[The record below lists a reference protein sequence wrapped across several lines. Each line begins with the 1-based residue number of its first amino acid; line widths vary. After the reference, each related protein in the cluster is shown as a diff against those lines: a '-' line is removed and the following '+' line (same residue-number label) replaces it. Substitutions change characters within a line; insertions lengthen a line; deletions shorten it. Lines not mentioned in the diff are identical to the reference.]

1 MPPTPP
7 VRLPLPARRA
17 SARRPPCR
25 SASRAGCGDLHDGA
39 QQRLVSLALQLRGAQ
54 AALPETGELAQ
65 RLDGAVS
72 EVNGVLEE
80 LREVARGIHPAILTA
95 SGLRP
100 ALRALARRSAVPVSL
115 DVQVAGRLPEP
126 VEFAAYHAVSEALA
140 NVAKYAHASA
150 AEVEI
155 AVGDGALRVDVRDDG
170 RGGADIGRE
179 SGLLGLKDRVEALG
193 GWISLRSKAGAGTIM
208 QIVLP
213 LDDPG

>member
-1 MPPTPP
+1 VATTDQ
-7 VRLPLPARRA
+7 ARR
-17 SARRPPCR
+17 RIER
-25 SASRAGCGDLHDGA
+25 DLHDGA
-39 QQRLVSLALQLRGAQ
+39 QQRLVSLALRLRGAQ

-80 LREVARGIHPAILTA
+80 LREVARGIHPAILTE

-126 VEFAAYHAVSEALA
+126 VEFAAYHAVSEALTS
-140 NVAKYAHASA
+140 VAKYAHASA

-155 AVGDGALRVDVRDDG
+155 AVGDGTLRVDIRDDG
-170 RGGADIGRE
+170 RGGADSDRE

-193 GWISLRSKAGAGTIM
+193 GWITLRSEAGAGTVMRIA
-208 QIVLP
+208 LP